1 MFYRHSLIQ
10 RPKATVIIFGL
21 LATLAIP
28 LYGHSPPPA
37 ESCKGWEC
45 DNPGQLCGPG
55 VPGAG
60 TVQQASVVPD
70 HDVASR
76 PFVVVYPRRLAREVD
91 QLSQKRF

>member
-1 MFYRHSLIQ
+1 MKHNSRLSH
-10 RPKATVIIFGL
+10 
-21 LATLAIP
+21 
-28 LYGHSPPPA
+28 
-37 ESCKGWEC
+37 
-45 DNPGQLCGPG
+45 

-76 PFVVVYPRRLAREVD
+76 PLVVVYPRRLAREVD